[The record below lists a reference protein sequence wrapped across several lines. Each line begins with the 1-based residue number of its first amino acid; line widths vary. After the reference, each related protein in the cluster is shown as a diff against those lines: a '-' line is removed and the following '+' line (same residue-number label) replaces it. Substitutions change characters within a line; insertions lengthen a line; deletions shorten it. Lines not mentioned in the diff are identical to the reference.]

1 MTLRNPVSSGGVPP
15 ALVKRRLNALTPCP
29 ALSALKS
36 QSPAPAPHLSDQDLL
51 RFLRAREFDVAAASA
66 MLTAAVAF
74 HAEHK
79 PETITLA
86 DVSLAPDICPQ
97 SLCNKNMVQ
106 VRLIYDR
113 GVAWSRGHDR
123 LGRPAFWVNRWARVA
138 LCAALCLQFLLHC
151 TPHAG
156 QLTP

>member
-1 MTLRNPVSSGGVPP
+1 MSP
-15 ALVKRRLNALTPCP
+15 RRLLTPHA

-36 QSPAPAPHLSDQDLL
+36 QSPSPPQHLTDQDLL
-51 RFLRAREFDVAAASA
+51 RFLRAREFDIAAAST
-66 MLTAAVAF
+66 LLAAAAAF

-86 DVSLAPDICPQ
+86 DVSMTL
-97 SLCNKNMVQ
+97 SLSLLSKAKFGSNALQ

-123 LGRPAFWVNRWARVA
+123 MGRPAFWVNR
-138 LCAALCLQFLLHC
+138 
-151 TPHAG
+151 
-156 QLTP
+156 